1 MSKQRKIAGTMYDRV
16 PLHNGFPSFTKEAV
30 AQRQQALRASMEKE
44 GLQCA
49 ILYGSGRPN
58 SDLAYLTNWPGG
70 REAYVILPLEGEPA
84 MLMQLFNHEPVA
96 QMISY
101 IPETRWAG
109 PDSLASLA
117 NWLRDHKLAQASIG
131 LIGSLPFSQYE
142 KLKSLLPEAKLV
154 DFTRQ
159 FRQQRVVYGEEEINF
174 FKIAAELTDRSIE
187 SLERGIKPGM
197 KEYDLPLLIETPY
210 LEAGGFAG
218 IHFLASTSM
227 KDPDIC
233 VPHQYLRDRVIQRGD
248 VIISE
253 ISGAFWCYSGQIH
266 RSFFLGEPTPEWQ
279 HLHQAAVDCYEAIES
294 VLKDGAT
301 TDQVVAAA
309 DVLDERGYVALDD
322 LLHGASQY
330 PPILQTRQADR
341 GYPRDFT
348 FRENMVVTIQPQPR
362 TKDKRMGLQFGET
375 VRITKTGTE
384 RLHHYPRKMVVIDR

>member
-1 MSKQRKIAGTMYDRV
+1 MYDRV
-16 PLHNGFPSFTKEAV
+16 PLHNGFPSFSREAV
-30 AQRQQALRASMEKE
+30 ARRQAALRTSMAKD

-109 PDSLASLA
+109 PDSISSLAS
-117 NWLRDHKLAQASIG
+117 WLREHKLGQANIG
-131 LIGSLPFSQYE
+131 LIGSLPFAQYD
-142 KLKSLLPEAKLV
+142 KLKLLLPEANFV
-154 DFTRQ
+154 DFTRH
-159 FRQQRVVYGEEEINF
+159 FRQQRVVYDEQEINF

-197 KEYDLPLLIETPY
+197 REYDLPLLIETPY
-210 LEAGGFAG
+210 LEAGGYAG

-233 VPHQYLRDRVIQRGD
+233 APHQYLRDRVIQRGD

-279 HLHQAAVDCYEAIES
+279 RLHQAAVDCYEGIES
-294 VLKDGAT
+294 VLKDGASV
-301 TDQVVAAA
+301 DQVLDAAEVI
-309 DVLDERGYVALDD
+309 DQRGYVILDD
-322 LLHGASQY
+322 LLHGANQY
-330 PPILQTRQADR
+330 PPILQTRSTDR
-341 GYPRDFT
+341 GYPREFT

-362 TKDKRMGLQFGET
+362 TQDKRMGLQFGET
-375 VRITKTGTE
+375 VLITKTGTE
-384 RLHHYPRKMVVIDR
+384 RLHQYPRKMVVIDR

>member
-1 MSKQRKIAGTMYDRV
+1 MYDRV
-16 PLHNGFPSFTKEAV
+16 PLHNGFPSFSREAV
-30 AQRQQALRASMEKE
+30 ARRQAALRTSMEKE

-49 ILYGSGRPN
+49 MLHGSGRPN

-70 REAYVILPLEGEPA
+70 REAYVFVPLAGEPA

-101 IPETRWAG
+101 LPETRWAG
-109 PDSLASLA
+109 PDSIASVA
-117 NWLRDHKLAQASIG
+117 GWLRDHKLSQASIG
-131 LIGSLPFSQYE
+131 IMGSLPFNQYD
-142 KLKSLLPEAKLV
+142 KLKSLLPEAKLL
-154 DFTRQ
+154 DFSRQ
-159 FRQQRVVYGEEEINF
+159 FRQQRVVYDEEEINF

-197 KEYDLPLLIETPY
+197 KEYDLPLLIEPPY
-210 LEAGGFAG
+210 LEQGGYAG

-227 KDPDIC
+227 KDPDVC
-233 VPHQYLRDRVIQRGD
+233 VPHQYPRDRVIQRGD

-301 TDQVVAAA
+301 VDQVLDAAEVI
-309 DVLDERGYVALDD
+309 DQRGYVILDD
-322 LLHGASQY
+322 LLHGANQY
-330 PPILQTRQADR
+330 PPILQTRQTDR
-341 GYPRDFT
+341 GYPREFT

-362 TKDKRMGLQFGET
+362 THDKRMGLQFGET

-384 RLHHYPRKMVVIDR
+384 RLHHYPRKMVVIQ